1 MRKKYCVLALIMAV
15 VMAVG
20 GCAGTTDATEN
31 SENVNETGTAVDGSE
46 TSNAAT
52 DADTSVG
59 TESPETNADMSVGTG
74 SSEANAGAD
83 TETENEKE
91 TEDEGIQTTVIEME
105 QKELPDSEALEFV
118 RDMKAGWNL
127 GNTFDAVNCGFSAA
141 EELKYESAW
150 CGAVTTKEMIDTLKE
165 AGFNTIRIPVSWH
178 NHVDDKNTISE
189 AWLNRVQEVVDY
201 AIDDGL
207 YVIINIHHDFS
218 KEYIYPTSEYLEQ
231 SKQYVTDIWR
241 QVADRFKD
249 YDEHLIMECMNE
261 PRMVDT
267 SYEWWLDLQNKDCID
282 SIECINKINQAFVD
296 AVRASGG
303 NNADRYLMV
312 PGYDASLQGAVNQY
326 FSLPGDIE
334 GNRNRILVSV
344 HAYTPYSFALQAAG
358 ESGSTDKFDVKSSS
372 STKDIDDLM
381 NKLYDTFI
389 KNGTGVVIGEY
400 GAREKNGNLQARI
413 DFTAYYIEAARASG
427 ITCCIWDNNA
437 YKGNGENFG
446 LFIRQELSFAFPEI
460 LESIMAHCE

>member
-1 MRKKYCVLALIMAV
+1 MRKKYCGLALIMAA
-15 VMAVG
+15 VMITG
-20 GCAGTTDATEN
+20 GCAGNTDATDTTMEN
-31 SENVNETGTAVDGSE
+31 AGNVNESGTAVDGGEISNEATGTDTSVE
-46 TSNAAT
+46 TESPKT
-52 DADTSVG
+52 DAD
-59 TESPETNADMSVGTG
+59 ADV
-74 SSEANAGAD
+74 AA
-83 TETENEKE
+83 ETENEKE
-91 TEDEGIQTTVIEME
+91 TEDDVMQAAVIEME

-127 GNTFDAVNCGFSAA
+127 GNTFDAVNCGFSA
-141 EELKYESAW
+141 EDELKYESAW
-150 CGAVTTKEMIDTLKE
+150 CGAVTTKEMIDALKE

-178 NHVDDKNTISE
+178 NHVDDKNNISE

-218 KEYIYPTSEYLEQ
+218 KEYIYPSSEYLEQ

-249 YDEHLIMECMNE
+249 YDEYLIMECMNE
-261 PRMVDT
+261 PRLVDT

-296 AVRASGG
+296 VVRASGG
-303 NNADRYLMV
+303 NNAGRYLMV
-312 PGYDASLQGAVNQY
+312 PGYDASLQGTVNQY
-326 FSLPGDIE
+326 FSLPEDIE
-334 GNRNRILVSV
+334 GNQNKILVSV
-344 HAYTPYSFALQAAG
+344 HAYTPYSFALQASG
-358 ESGSTDKFDVKSSS
+358 ESGSTDKFDVNSSS

-381 NKLYDTFI
+381 NKLYETFI

-400 GAREKNGNLQARI
+400 GSREKNGNLQART
-413 DFTAYYIEAARASG
+413 DFTAYYIEAARANG
-427 ITCCIWDNNA
+427 ITCCLWDNNA

-446 LFIRQELSFAFPEI
+446 VFVRQELSFAFPEI